1 MATPTPPTQR
11 AWRAACP
18 NCGAPVDFRS
28 AASAS
33 AVCSYCR
40 STLLREGEALRRIG
54 ESAELFDDHSP
65 LQLGA
70 SGRYAG
76 EAFTLIGRLGLGYAQ
91 GRWNEWHALFDN
103 GRSGWLS
110 EDNGAYVL
118 AFEAPLPS
126 AHVPAPESL
135 RVGGTVR
142 VGEQAWS
149 VASVQTATVQ
159 AAEGE
164 LPRPP
169 RPGKAFV
176 VADLR
181 NERGEVGTLD
191 YSDPAA
197 PGWSVGRAVRLA
209 ELKMQGLREGEAV
222 RSVAGRS
229 LPCPSCGAA
238 LEPKLESSRSIVCGQ
253 CKAVVDLAGG
263 ALGGAGAELAQ
274 DLAHYAQETG
284 AQAGME
290 PLLPLGRTGQI
301 ALGSAEALPWQVVG
315 YLERCDLP
323 APGDDDEQTFWREYL
338 LYHRTEGF
346 AFLVDAEDG
355 WSWVRPLT
363 GAPQVSGQTATWAG
377 DRYRQRWSYD
387 ARTTYVLGEFYWQVR
402 RDERAHVTDYD
413 GLGSASRKRLGREQ
427 TVAAGG
433 GEVTWSLGETLEAS
447 AVADAFGIAPSQRAA
462 LQRDAAPTALGA
474 GAVGTAPLVQRVMIF
489 IVLALVVIAVLSMCS
504 SDDCDPVAQSFGAQ
518 SAEYQ
523 QCLRNRGSSGVRTG
537 GGSWGGYS
545 SGGGGH
551 K

>member
-1 MATPTPPTQR
+1 MAEAPSPPAQR

-76 EAFTLIGRLGLGYAQ
+76 EAFTLIGRLSLGYAQ

-118 AFEAPLPS
+118 AFDAAAPGALP
-126 AHVPAPESL
+126 AAESL
-135 RVGGTVR
+135 RAGGSVR

-149 VASVQTATVQ
+149 VASVQAASVQ

-181 NERGEVGTLD
+181 NARDEVATLD

-197 PGWSVGRAVRLA
+197 PAWSVGRAVRLA
-209 ELKMQGLREGEAV
+209 ELQMQGLREGEAV
-222 RSVAGRS
+222 KAVAGRS

-238 LEPKLESSRSIVCGQ
+238 LEPKLESTRSIVCGQ
-253 CKAVVDLAGG
+253 CKAVVDLSGG
-263 ALGGAGAELAQ
+263 AFDGAGA
-274 DLAHYAQETG
+274 DLAHFAQETG
-284 AQAGME
+284 ATAGME
-290 PLLPLGRTGQI
+290 PLLPLGRTGKL
-301 ALGSAEALPWQVVG
+301 AFGRADPLPWQVVG

-323 APGDDDEQTFWREYL
+323 AAGSDDEQTFWREYL

-363 GAPQVSGQTATWAG
+363 GAPQVSGQTATWVG
-377 DRYRQRWSYD
+377 ERFRQRWSYD

-402 RDERAHVTDYD
+402 RDERARVTDYE
-413 GLGSASRKRLGREQ
+413 GLGAASRKRLSREQ
-427 TVAAGG
+427 TVAVGG
-433 GEVTWSLGETLEAS
+433 GEVTWSLGETLEA
-447 AVADAFGIAPSQRAA
+447 ATVADAFGIPPGQRAA
-462 LQRDAAPTALGA
+462 LQRDAAPLASSALGGSSGLNRVLIGIVLILILVA
-474 GAVGTAPLVQRVMIF
+474 LIGFCSEDDCRDVGQAFGTASP
-489 IVLALVVIAVLSMCS
+489 
-504 SDDCDPVAQSFGAQ
+504 
-518 SAEYQ
+518 EYQ
-523 QCLRNRGSSGVRTG
+523 QCLRNRSSGSSGSRSSS
-537 GGSWGGYS
+537 GGSWGGWS

>member
-1 MATPTPPTQR
+1 MAEASPPPAQR

-76 EAFTLIGRLGLGYAQ
+76 EAFTLIGRLRLGYAQ
-91 GRWNEWHALFDN
+91 GTWNEWHALFDN

-118 AFEAPLPS
+118 AFDAPLPG
-126 AHVPAPESL
+126 AAPAVASL
-135 RVGGTVR
+135 RVGATVR

-149 VASVQTATVQ
+149 VASVQTASVQ

-164 LPRPP
+164 LPKPP
-169 RPGKAFV
+169 RPGTAFV

-181 NERGEVGTLD
+181 NARDEVATLD
-191 YSDPAA
+191 AADPAA

-209 ELKMQGLREGEAV
+209 ELQMQGLREGEAV
-222 RSVAGRS
+222 KSVAGRS

-238 LEPKLESSRSIVCGQ
+238 LEPRLESTRSIVCGQ
-253 CKAVVDLAGG
+253 CKAVVDLSGG
-263 ALGGAGAELAQ
+263 AFDGAGA
-274 DLAHYAQETG
+274 DLAHFAQTTG
-284 AQAGME
+284 AMAGME
-290 PLLPLGRTGQI
+290 PLLPLGRTGRI
-301 ALGSAEALPWQVVG
+301 ALGQAEALPWQVVG

-323 APGDDDEQTFWREYL
+323 ATGGHDGDDDEQTFWREYL
-338 LYHRTEGF
+338 LYHRREGF

-387 ARTTYVLGEFYWQVR
+387 ARSTYVLGEFYWQVR
-402 RDERAHVTDYD
+402 RGERERVTDYD
-413 GLGSASRKRLGREQ
+413 GLGSASRKRLSREQ

-433 GEVTWSLGETLEAS
+433 GEVTWSGGETLDA
-447 AVADAFGIAPSQRAA
+447 ATVADAFGIAPSQRAA
-462 LQRDAAPTALGA
+462 LQRDAAPTALAA
-474 GAVGTAPLVQRVMIF
+474 GGVGTAPLVQRVMIF
-489 IVLALVVIAVLSMCS
+489 IVLALIVIAVLSMCS
-504 SDDCDPVAQSFGAQ
+504 SDDCSEVRQTFGEQ

-523 QCLRNRGSSGVRTG
+523 QCQRHLGSTGLRSS